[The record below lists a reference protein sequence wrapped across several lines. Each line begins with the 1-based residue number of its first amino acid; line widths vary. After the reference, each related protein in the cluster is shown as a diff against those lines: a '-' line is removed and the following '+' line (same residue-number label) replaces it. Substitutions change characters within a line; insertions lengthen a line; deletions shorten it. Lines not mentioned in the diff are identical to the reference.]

1 MKRSRDLDEDTALG
15 TQPSDSEDAGTPA
28 AKLVDLDLDASG
40 DRSALSIK
48 CSMPPHKAGL
58 SFRTYDEYET
68 HYNKTH
74 VNRCLECGKNLPSDH
89 LLNVHIEECHD
100 VFVAV
105 KRDKGEHTVRPTL
118 SYKPLKL
125 IRPETQILTD
135 DTHSILASWRDV
147 RKNV

>member
-1 MKRSRDLDEDTALG
+1 MKRSREPDENTAIG
-15 TQPSDSEDAGTPA
+15 TQPSDSEEARTPA
-28 AKLVDLDLDASG
+28 AKLVDLDQGASG
-40 DRSALSIK
+40 DESALSIK

-105 KRDKGEHTVRPTL
+105 KRDRGEHTVSPPHPSRPFH
-118 SYKPLKL
+118 P
-125 IRPETQILTD
+125 IHPEIHTD
-135 DTHSILASWRDV
+135 R
-147 RKNV
+147 